1 MLLLLAGTIFIHKR
15 SVGPCFMNISGN
27 QLIIPVS
34 LTIVNGVKV
43 ERSMRLRIF
52 MVPAQDLA

>member
-1 MLLLLAGTIFIHKR
+1 
-15 SVGPCFMNISGN
+15 MNISGN

-52 MVPAQDLA
+52 MVPGQDLA